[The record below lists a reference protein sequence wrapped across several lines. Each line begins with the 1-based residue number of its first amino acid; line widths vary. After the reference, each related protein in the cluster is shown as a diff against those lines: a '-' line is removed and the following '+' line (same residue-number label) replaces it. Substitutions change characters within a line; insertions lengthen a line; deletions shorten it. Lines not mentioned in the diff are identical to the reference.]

1 MAKEIF
7 LVTCLILVVSS
18 FVESKKRRCLQS
30 WATGCYT
37 TGCCQKRG
45 CCPGYNWQQQT
56 PTVLKCQVIDI
67 SGVESRV
74 WYKDGN
80 GDWQYYKFVEKC
92 VIDEKATKEA
102 EEARKEAEEAR
113 MEELKARRE
122 ELKAAREAEKAAWKA
137 AREAKK
143 AAWKAARAEE
153 LAKSSAKKPTKF
165 ASQGQ

>member
-18 FVESKKRRCLQS
+18 FVESKKRCLQS

-92 VIDEKATKEA
+92 VIDVKATKEA
-102 EEARKEAEEAR
+102 IEALKEKIEKE
-113 MEELKARRE
+113 RE
-122 ELKAAREAEKAAWKA
+122 ELAARLQA
-137 AREAKK
+137 ARKAMKAEREAIKKGKAAKK
-143 AAWKAARAEE
+143 AKEAARAEE
-153 LAKSSAKKPTKF
+153 LAKTSAKKPTKF

>member
-102 EEARKEAEEAR
+102 IEALKEKIEKE
-113 MEELKARRE
+113 RE
-122 ELKAAREAEKAAWKA
+122 ELAARLQA
-137 AREAKK
+137 ARKAMKAEREAIKKGKAAKK
-143 AAWKAARAEE
+143 AKEAARAEE
-153 LAKSSAKKPTKF
+153 LAKTSTKKPTKF

>member
-1 MAKEIF
+1 M
-7 LVTCLILVVSS
+7 
-18 FVESKKRRCLQS
+18 
-30 WATGCYT
+30 
-37 TGCCQKRG
+37 
-45 CCPGYNWQQQT
+45 
-56 PTVLKCQVIDI
+56 
-67 SGVESRV
+67 
-74 WYKDGN
+74 
-80 GDWQYYKFVEKC
+80 EKC

-153 LAKSSAKKPTKF
+153 LAKTRWVNQRTVAFVKRPINWRNYFECHKIVCCILYYEYE
-165 ASQGQ
+165 

>member
-122 ELKAAREAEKAAWKA
+122 EELK

-143 AAWKAARAEE
+143 AAAWEKMKAAKEARKAARAEE
-153 LAKSSAKKPTKF
+153 LAKTSAKKPTKF

>member
-102 EEARKEAEEAR
+102 IEALKEKIEKE
-113 MEELKARRE
+113 RE
-122 ELKAAREAEKAAWKA
+122 ELAARLQA
-137 AREAKK
+137 ARKAMKAEREAIKKGKAAKK
-143 AAWKAARAEE
+143 AKEAARAEE
-153 LAKSSAKKPTKF
+153 LAKTSAKKPTKF

>member
-102 EEARKEAEEAR
+102 EEARKKAEEAR

-122 ELKAAREAEKAAWKA
+122 EELK

-143 AAWKAARAEE
+143 AAAWEKMKAAKEARKAARAEE
-153 LAKSSAKKPTKF
+153 LAKTSVKKPTKF